1 LTARPFYV
9 GQPTR
14 PPAVTR
20 VPPGEA
26 RVKIDAAYGRLYVTG
41 PSAPL
46 LQRMPGAAWNTKKN
60 SVELSLTLETL
71 RGMRKVLG
79 LESEAMARMCTK
91 PVLSWAKA
99 AGRSEKMVNEL
110 HAKLATGWRQELSWV
125 DTRAGTPAPDSAP
138 ENAVDLV
145 FVGNGRPPYRN
156 WKYRPP
162 YEHQK
167 LMATAACWL
176 DGVALLGEMGTGKT
190 RSACEA
196 IRHKFDTGEIDL
208 CFVTC
213 PKGALNV
220 WEQQIKWWAPDVQVV
235 RLSGAVKKREAAILN
250 IGLSDIKRVVFL
262 VNYDVVY
269 LMLDTI
275 LMVMDQRRAG
285 LVPDE
290 MHKLTNPEAL
300 VTKAFMEASRH
311 ARWRCAMTGTPI
323 SNRVEGVWS
332 EWYIVDLG
340 ITFGAN
346 SLQFRREF
354 FDENSYSFKWE
365 PKANSLDEI
374 GLRMRRRG
382 VRVLKKDCLDLPEKV
397 YQVET
402 VEMTREQRKAYIEMR
417 DELVTKLESHDDA
430 YATAATQLVAILR
443 LTQITSGFV
452 PDEEGILR
460 RFKPNPKLDA
470 LEEFVR
476 DNITDAQIIVWA
488 VYREDVRAIVERLSD
503 LNPAIMQGG
512 QTDRERLAAE
522 TDFQEGRKRLLVG
535 NPAAGGVGTNLQAAS
550 IACYYSLGYS
560 LIDRMQS
567 EDRCHRSGSEVHNR
581 VLYVDFLCENSVD
594 PVIRD
599 AVADKKEVAEIVVD
613 LKRALGVVV

>member
-1 LTARPFYV
+1 V
-9 GQPTR
+9 S
-14 PPAVTR
+14 
-20 VPPGEA
+20 
-26 RVKIDAAYGRLYVTG
+26 YGRLYVSG

-71 RGMRKVLG
+71 RGVRKVLG
-79 LESEAMARMCTK
+79 LESDAMARMCTK
-91 PVLSWAKA
+91 PLLAWAKA
-99 AGRSEKMVNEL
+99 AGRSEKMVNDL
-110 HAKLATGWRQELSWV
+110 HTKLATGWRQELPWV
-125 DTRAGTPAPDSAP
+125 DTRAGTPAPATAD
-138 ENAVDLV
+138 EKHVEIVDGIRV
-145 FVGNGRPPYRN
+145 
-156 WKYRPP
+156 WKYREP

-196 IRHKFDTGEIDL
+196 IRHKFDTAEIDI

-220 WEQQIKWWAPDVQVV
+220 WEQQMRWWAPDLQVV
-235 RLSGAVKKREAAILN
+235 RLGGPVKGREAVMRHVGLN
-250 IGLSDIKRVVFL
+250 KEAKRVVFL

-275 LMVMDQRRAG
+275 LVVMDQRRAG
-285 LVPDE
+285 VVPDE
-290 MHKLTNPEAL
+290 MHKLTNPEAQ

-323 SNRVEGVWS
+323 SNKVEGVWS

-340 ITFGAN
+340 VTFGAN

-354 FDENSYSFKWE
+354 FDENTWSYKWE
-365 PKANSLDEI
+365 PKANALDEI

-397 YQVET
+397 YEVQE
-402 VEMTREQRKAYIEMR
+402 VEMTREQRKAYVEMR
-417 DELVTKLESHDDA
+417 DELVTKLEAHDDA
-430 YATAATQLVAILR
+430 YATAATQLTAILR

-452 PDEEGILR
+452 PDEEGIIR

-476 DNITDAQIIVWA
+476 ENITDAQIIVWA

-512 QTDRERLAAE
+512 QTDRERFAAE

-560 LIDRMQS
+560 LIDRLQS
-567 EDRCHRSGSEVHNR
+567 EDRCHRSGSEIHNR
-581 VLYVDFLCENSVD
+581 VLYVDFQCENSID
-594 PVIRD
+594 PVVRG
-599 AVADKKEVAEIVVD
+599 AVVEKKEIAEMVVD
-613 LKRALGVVV
+613 LKRAIGIVT

>member
-1 LTARPFYV
+1 VCLTARPFYTN
-9 GQPTR
+9 QIPR

-26 RVKIDAAYGRLYVTG
+26 RVKLDASYGRLYVSG

-60 SVELSLTLETL
+60 SVELSLTLEML
-71 RGMRKVLG
+71 RGVRKTLG

-91 PVLSWAKA
+91 PLLAWAKA
-99 AGRSEKMVNEL
+99 AGRSEKMVNDL
-110 HAKLATGWRQELSWV
+110 HTKLTTGWRQELPWA
-125 DTRAGTPAPDSAP
+125 DTRAGTPAPATADAKQV
-138 ENAVDLV
+138 EWIDGVRV
-145 FVGNGRPPYRN
+145 

-162 YEHQK
+162 YDHQS

-190 RSACEA
+190 RSASEA
-196 IRHKFDTGEIDL
+196 IRHKFDTGEIDV

-220 WEQQIKWWAPDVQVV
+220 WEQQLKWWAPDLQVL
-235 RLSGAVKKREAAILN
+235 RLSGPVKGRE
-250 IGLSDIKRVVFL
+250 S
-262 VNYDVVY
+262 
-269 LMLDTI
+269 
-275 LMVMDQRRAG
+275 
-285 LVPDE
+285 
-290 MHKLTNPEAL
+290 L

-323 SNRVEGVWS
+323 SNKVEGVWS

-340 ITFGAN
+340 VTFGAN

-397 YQVET
+397 YEVQE
-402 VEMTREQRKAYIEMR
+402 VEMTREQRKAYVEMR
-417 DELVTKLESHDDA
+417 DELVTKLEAHDDA
-430 YATAATQLVAILR
+430 YATAATQLTAILR

-452 PDEEGILR
+452 PDEEGVIR

-470 LEEFVR
+470 LEEFIR
-476 DNITDAQIIVWA
+476 ENTNDAQIIIWA
-488 VYREDVRAIVERLSD
+488 VYREDVRAIAERLTD
-503 LNPAIMQGG
+503 LNPAIIQGG
-512 QTDRERLAAE
+512 QNDRERFAAE

-535 NPAAGGVGTNLQAAS
+535 NPAAGGVGLNLQAAS

-560 LIDRMQS
+560 LIDRLQS
-567 EDRCHRSGSEVHNR
+567 EDRCHRSGSEIHNR
-581 VLYVDFLCENSVD
+581 VLYVDFLCENSID
-594 PVIRD
+594 PVVRN
-599 AVADKKEVAEIVVD
+599 AVAEKKEVAEIVVD
-613 LKRALGVVV
+613 LKRAIGIVA

>member
-1 LTARPFYV
+1 VCLTARPFYTN
-9 GQPTR
+9 QIPR

-26 RVKIDAAYGRLYVTG
+26 RVKLDASYGRLYVSG

-60 SVELSLTLETL
+60 SVELSLTLEML
-71 RGMRKVLG
+71 RGVRKTLG

-91 PVLSWAKA
+91 PLLAWAKA
-99 AGRSEKMVNEL
+99 AGRSEKMVNDL
-110 HAKLATGWRQELSWV
+110 HTKLATGWRQELPWA
-125 DTRAGTPAPDSAP
+125 DTRAGTLAPATADAKQV
-138 ENAVDLV
+138 EWIDGVRV
-145 FVGNGRPPYRN
+145 

-162 YEHQK
+162 YDHQS

-190 RSACEA
+190 RSASEA
-196 IRHKFDTGEIDL
+196 IRHKFDTGEIDV

-220 WEQQIKWWAPDVQVV
+220 WEQQLKWWAPDLQVL
-235 RLSGAVKKREAAILN
+235 RLSGPVKGRESVVRHVGLN
-250 IGLSDIKRVVFL
+250 PEAKRVVFL

-275 LMVMDQRRAG
+275 LLVMDQRRAG

-323 SNRVEGVWS
+323 SNKVEGVWS

-340 ITFGAN
+340 VTFGAN

-397 YQVET
+397 YEVQE
-402 VEMTREQRKAYIEMR
+402 VEMTREQRKAYVEMR
-417 DELVTKLESHDDA
+417 DELVTKLEAHDDA
-430 YATAATQLVAILR
+430 YATAATQLTAILR

-452 PDEEGILR
+452 PDEEGVIR

-476 DNITDAQIIVWA
+476 RKSSSGQCIERTCGQSLSALLISTL
-488 VYREDVRAIVERLSD
+488 RLFRAGRTTESD
-503 LNPAIMQGG
+503 L
-512 QTDRERLAAE
+512 
-522 TDFQEGRKRLLVG
+522 LLR
-535 NPAAGGVGTNLQAAS
+535 Q
-550 IACYYSLGYS
+550 I
-560 LIDRMQS
+560 
-567 EDRCHRSGSEVHNR
+567 
-581 VLYVDFLCENSVD
+581 FK
-594 PVIRD
+594 RD
-599 AVADKKEVAEIVVD
+599 ANAYWWVIQR
-613 LKRALGVVV
+613 RAAWASTYKQRRLRVITRLGTR